1 MLKLLPVVWRSKTDF
16 ADGML
21 TLGVDCDKI
30 SKTNWRTRLKHQNY
44 VAPAVGPHCA
54 VNMLFGCTG
63 VSPML
68 ELMKYIN
75 LRKKPRAR
83 RAGVS
88 LSGMLEAFIRNYYV
102 DGEVEAVPFHVAAYV
117 SSVYRWGFVLS
128 RCIRKFSR
136 NMSG

>member
-1 MLKLLPVVWRSKTDF
+1 MN
-16 ADGML
+16 A
-21 TLGVDCDKI
+21 
-30 SKTNWRTRLKHQNY
+30 
-44 VAPAVGPHCA
+44 
-54 VNMLFGCTG
+54 LFGCTGCTG

-83 RAGVS
+83 RAGIS

-102 DGEVEAVPFHVAAYV
+102 DGESEAVPFHVAACV
-117 SSVYRWGFVLS
+117 SSVYRRGFVLI

-136 NMSG
+136 NMSGYGITCVPAPEFASELLPEAFSDIL